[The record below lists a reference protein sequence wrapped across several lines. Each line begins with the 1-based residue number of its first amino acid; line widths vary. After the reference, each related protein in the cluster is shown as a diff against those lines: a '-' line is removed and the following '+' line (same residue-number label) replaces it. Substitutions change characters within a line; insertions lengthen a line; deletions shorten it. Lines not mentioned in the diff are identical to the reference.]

1 MDYSKTVNLPK
12 TDFPMRANLVQREPE
27 MLKFWEEKDIF
38 RKMSALNASGP
49 RFILHDGPPYA
60 NGHIHLGTAFNKIL
74 KDVAVRSQMREGKQA
89 PFRPGWDCHGMPIE
103 HQVLQKSGR
112 KKAEVDPVSFRKEAA
127 QYAKKFVEIQ
137 KKEFKRLGVYGD
149 WDNPYL
155 TLLPEY
161 EAQEVRIFA
170 DLADKKYI
178 YRGKRPIY
186 WCTHCETALAEAE
199 IEYKDLSTDSIYIF
213 FPVVGDPQK
222 VLAGAENAFFLVWT
236 TTPWTLPANVA
247 LLVHPEL
254 NYGLVESEGRN
265 IILAENLIPVV
276 FGKTGKTAIRRGANL
291 KGEALTTLLAK
302 HPFLER
308 KAPVVAANF
317 VSAED
322 GSGIVHCAPGHGEED
337 FLAGKKHNLA
347 VLSPVNEVGRFT
359 AEVPEW
365 EGLSVWDA
373 NPLIVQKL
381 RDNKLLLFSEE
392 ISHNYPTCWRCKNPV
407 IFRATEQWF
416 LNVDHED
423 LRRRLIKATE
433 EIKFLPP
440 ESQRR
445 MAGMLETRPDWCLSR
460 QRHWG
465 VPVPI
470 IQCRDCGK
478 PLLERKVFDRIAE
491 VFSREGSDSWF
502 KQETKYFV
510 PEGVTCPCGGN
521 RLEKE
526 KDIIDVWFDSGV
538 SWAGVLEE
546 AGHYPADLYLEGSDQ
561 HRGWFQTSLIT
572 SMATRGKPPF
582 RQVLTHGFMV
592 DESGRKMSKSLGNV
606 ITSEEVLKEFGAD
619 IVRLWAA
626 GQDYGADIKTSLHG
640 FKVVA
645 EQYRTIRNTLRFI
658 LGNLSD
664 FNPNKDA
671 VDDQKLVEV
680 DRWILYRDYILGEMV
695 RELYRRFEFYRAS
708 KEIYDFCN
716 LTLSAFYL
724 DILKDRLYTYRKDSL
739 ERRSGQT
746 ALYHTGRML
755 LQLLA
760 PVLAFTAEEAWRYL
774 PKKHGDPESIHLL
787 NYDDLSRFREKDENA
802 VFANMGW
809 NSFLG
814 IRQEVLKKIEEVRT
828 RGEIGSSLEAKI
840 EITVPEDSTGA
851 ILNALQ
857 KNGRLSELLIVSESK
872 VFCDG
877 KTAQGG
883 DLKIKV
889 SRTNL
894 PKCPRCWVHNNEIG
908 RSSEYPDLCPKCA
921 DAVTVLI
928 TGDVL

>member
-1 MDYSKTVNLPK
+1 MDYSKTVNLPR
-12 TDFPMRANLVQREPE
+12 TDFPMRANLIQREPE
-27 MLKFWEEKDIF
+27 MLRFWEEKDIF
-38 RKMSALNASGP
+38 RKMADLNAKGP

-60 NGHIHLGTAFNKIL
+60 NGHIHLGTAFNKTL
-74 KDVAVRSQMREGKQA
+74 KDVAERSQMRDGKQT

-103 HQVLQKSGR
+103 HQVMQKSGR

-127 QYAKKFVEIQ
+127 EYAKKFVEIQ
-137 KKEFKRLGVYGD
+137 KKEFQRLGVYGD
-149 WDNPYL
+149 WNNSYL
-155 TLLPEY
+155 TLRPEY

-170 DLADKKYI
+170 DLALSGYI

-199 IEYKDLSTDSIYIF
+199 IEYKDLKTDSIYIF
-213 FPVVGDPQK
+213 FPVVEDPQK
-222 VLAGAENAFFLVWT
+222 VLSSAENAFFLVWT

-254 NYGLVESEGRN
+254 NYSLVEFEGRN

-276 FGKTGKTAIRRGANL
+276 FGKAGKKAVRREANL

-308 KAPVVAANF
+308 RVPVLAADF

-337 FLAGKKHNLA
+337 FLVGKEYGLP
-347 VLSPVNEVGRFT
+347 VLSPVNETGHFT
-359 AEVPEW
+359 AEVSEW
-365 EGLSVWDA
+365 DGLSVWDA

-381 RDNKLLLFSEE
+381 RDNNLLLFSEE

-407 IFRATEQWF
+407 IFRATDQWF
-416 LNVDHED
+416 LNVDHQD
-423 LRRRLIKATE
+423 LRQRLIKVTE

-440 ESQRR
+440 ESQKR

-470 IQCRDCGK
+470 IRCQDCGK
-478 PLLERKVFDRIAE
+478 PLMERNVFDRIAE

-502 KQETKYFV
+502 QKEAKYFV
-510 PEGVTCPCGGN
+510 PDGVACPCGGN

-538 SWAGVLEE
+538 SWAGVLER

-572 SMATRGKPPF
+572 SMATRGKAPF

-619 IVRLWAA
+619 IIRLWAA
-626 GQDYGADIKTSLHG
+626 SQDYGSDIKTSLHG

-664 FNPNKDA
+664 FDPDTHA
-671 VDDQKLVEV
+671 VQKENLLPV
-680 DRWILYRDYILGEMV
+680 DRWALAEV
-695 RELYRRFEFYRAS
+695 SRFQEEASAGYQNFSFYRVAGQ
-708 KEIYDFCN
+708 IYEFCN

-724 DILKDRLYTYRKDSL
+724 DILKDRLYTYSKNAV

-746 ALYHTGRML
+746 ALYHAGRL
-755 LQLLA
+755 LIGLLA
-760 PVLAFTAEEAWRYL
+760 PILVFTAEEAWRYL
-774 PKKHGDPESIHLL
+774 PHQKGSDLESIHLHL
-787 NYDDLSRFREKDENA
+787 HEDFKEFKDEA
-802 VFANMGW
+802 LITAYGEFF
-809 NSFLG
+809 SL
-814 IRQEVLKKIEEVRT
+814 RKEVLKTIEEVRAK
-828 RGEIGSSLEAKI
+828 GKIGSSLEAKV
-840 EITVPEDSTGA
+840 EIKVNPE
-851 ILNALQ
+851 L
-857 KNGRLSELLIVSESK
+857 LSRFSPLMLEKYLKELLIVSETEISAK
-872 VFCDG
+872 PEG
-877 KTAQGG
+877 SEPEIT
-883 DLKIKV
+883 V

-894 PKCPRCWVHNNEIG
+894 PKCPRCWVHSGEIG
-908 RSSEYPDLCPKCA
+908 QSSKYPDLCPKCA
-921 DAVTVLI
+921 DAVSHLQNVM
-928 TGDVL
+928 